1 MNNSQQI
8 SELIKAQAK
17 KKNIPIK
24 TMLSDLNM
32 GINTISELSKGKQL
46 SYISFSRIAD
56 YLDVSVDYLLGRTD
70 EALPGTKKQAA
81 ETGSLSN
88 EDITE
93 QVISLFRQMNAR
105 ERREF
110 LSLALHEFDEQ
121 LQEEA
126 SHDPGKSDP

>member
-126 SHDPGKSDP
+126 SHDLGKSDP

>member
-32 GINTISELSKGKQL
+32 GINTISELSRGKQL

-56 YLDVSVDYLLGRTD
+56 YLDVTVDYLLGRTD
-70 EALPGTKKQAA
+70 E
-81 ETGSLSN
+81 
-88 EDITE
+88 
-93 QVISLFRQMNAR
+93 VC
-105 ERREF
+105 
-110 LSLALHEFDEQ
+110 SLAADEKQ
-121 LQEEA
+121 LSAKERKVIQA
-126 SHDPGKSDP
+126 YRGQPDMQSAVDRLLNIDD